1 MSMSKNWNFKF
12 FSIFFCLGLVALS
25 SSCGKVKNSSSGD
38 FNLYGSGVSGSTNFL
53 QARAVLAT
61 HCLSCHAEWS
71 NFSEQDYISNSR
83 VTAGNPSSST
93 LYTKIRG
100 NDAGVEGNMP
110 ENRPDLSYDD
120 IKKIKDWILSI

>member
-1 MSMSKNWNFKF
+1 M
-12 FSIFFCLGLVALS
+12 FSVVLVAFLS
-25 SSCGKVKNSSSGD
+25 SCVKVKNSSSGD

-61 HCLSCHAEWS
+61 HCLSCHGEWS
-71 NFSEQDYISNSR
+71 NFFEQDYKNSAR
-83 VTAGNPSSST
+83 VLAANPSGST

-110 ENRPDLSYDD
+110 ENRPDLSYED
-120 IKKIKDWILSI
+120 IKKIKDWILSM